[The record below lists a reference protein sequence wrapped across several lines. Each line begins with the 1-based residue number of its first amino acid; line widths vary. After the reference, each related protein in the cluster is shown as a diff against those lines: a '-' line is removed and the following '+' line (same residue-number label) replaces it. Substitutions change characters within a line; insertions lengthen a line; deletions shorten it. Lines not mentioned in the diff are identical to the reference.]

1 MRRNGKERAVVK
13 RKDADWEEL
22 LGARDEHTKERCMEA
37 YKEEVRKV
45 KSCIYRSKGEVHKQE
60 IVWKKVSTANGG
72 KVESCSRIKKGK

>member
-1 MRRNGKERAVVK
+1 MGERTQSVRRNGKERAVVK

-45 KSCIYRSKGEVHKQE
+45 KSCIYVYIEAR
-60 IVWKKVSTANGG
+60 G
-72 KVESCSRIKKGK
+72 KFINRKLFGRR